1 MTALRLMLDETL
13 GLALSS
19 PRHQSVRSY
28 CGLEVSLGRDV
39 GAGMMVFGRL
49 ALAATFASLVGSVSA
64 DAQTIYPLD
73 RAEFLAGGKF
83 DLKVEFSG
91 APQQSAVK
99 VTINGQDAAKVLGSP
114 PEFKV
119 QEDGLSHSAYWIRGA
134 SIKGAGNYVI
144 EATAGDKS
152 SKVAWKVYAT
162 PQKPKAK
169 NVILFIGD
177 GMTIAHRTAARILSK
192 GIKEGRYGGN
202 LAIDDMPHMALIS
215 TAATNTIVTD
225 SANSMSAYTTGHK
238 SCNNALGVYCAK
250 NTSNF
255 DHPKVET
262 IGEVVKRR
270 RNMAL
275 GIVTTTEIEDATP
288 AGIVAHT
295 RRRSDFNEIV
305 EALYALK
312 PEVMLGGGSPNF
324 IPKSK
329 AGSKRKDEQDFI
341 AKFEAAG
348 YAFATTDTEMK
359 AAAAKPDTKRLLGL
373 FNTKNLDGALDRR
386 ILKKGSVK
394 DFPDQPD
401 LVDQTKVALSILAKN
416 PNGFMLMVESGRI
429 DKYTHSMDWERAVY
443 DVIMLDN
450 AVKAAKEWA
459 AKRNDTMIVVVP
471 DHAHPTAIIGN
482 YIDERPGQLLR
493 DKLGIYEDAGFPNY
507 PAPDKDGYPPSVDV
521 SRRLA
526 FVFGASPDTCET
538 GKPYLNGENV
548 PTQASADAQ
557 TRVANEENCKG
568 PGPVNRRVGNLPFAA
583 GSGIHAGDDV
593 LLTAMGPGSEQFK
606 GHMENIAVFRAIATA
621 LGLGVPQK

>member
-1 MTALRLMLDETL
+1 MHSMIAGATMAGTIAAWVQVTQRSRFLR
-13 GLALSS
+13 
-19 PRHQSVRSY
+19 
-28 CGLEVSLGRDV
+28 
-39 GAGMMVFGRL
+39 F
-49 ALAATFASLVGSVSA
+49 LAAAVGSLVWCVTA
-64 DAQTIYPLD
+64 QAQTIYPLD
-73 RAEFLAGGKF
+73 RAEILAGGKF
-83 DLKVEFSG
+83 DLKVEFPG
-91 APQQSAVK
+91 APEQAAVK
-99 VTINGQDAAKVLGSP
+99 VTINGQDAAKVLGQTP
-114 PEFKV
+114 VFAV

-134 SIKGAGNYVI
+134 SIKGAGTYMI
-144 EATAGDKS
+144 EATVGDQS

-225 SANSMSAYTTGHK
+225 SANSMSAFTTGHK

-250 NTSNF
+250 NKSNF

-262 IGEVVKRR
+262 IGEAVKRR

-275 GIVTTTEIEDATP
+275 GVVTTTEIEDATP
-288 AGIVAHT
+288 AGMVAHT

-305 EALYALK
+305 EMFYALK
-312 PEVMLGGGSPNF
+312 PEVIMGGGSPNF
-324 IPKSK
+324 LPNSK
-329 AGSKRKDEQDFI
+329 AGSQRKDEQDFI

-348 YAFATTDTEMK
+348 YAFATTDAEMK
-359 AAAAKPDTKRLLGL
+359 AAAAKPETKRLLGL

-386 ILKKGSVK
+386 ILKKGSVAQ
-394 DFPDQPD
+394 FPDQPD
-401 LVDQTKVALSILAKN
+401 LVDQTKTALSILAKN

-429 DKYTHSMDWERAVY
+429 DKYMHAMDWERSVF

-459 AKRNDTMIVVVP
+459 AKRNDTMIIVVP
-471 DHAHPTAIIGN
+471 DHAHPAAIIGN
-482 YIDERPGQLLR
+482 YIDDRPGQLLR

-507 PAPDKDGYPPSVDV
+507 PAPDKDGYPATVDV

-526 FVFGASPDTCET
+526 FVLGASPDTCET
-538 GKPYLNGENV
+538 GKPFLTGENV
-548 PTQASADAQ
+548 PTQASADGK
-557 TRVANEENCKG
+557 TRVANEANCTG
-568 PGPVNRRVGNLPFAA
+568 PLVNRRVGNLPFEAS
-583 GSGIHAGDDV
+583 SGIHAGDDV

-606 GHMENIAVFRAIATA
+606 GHLENTAVFRAIATA

>member
-1 MTALRLMLDETL
+1 MTGSYEAALNRLLIAAAACVI
-13 GLALSS
+13 GSAGAL
-19 PRHQSVRSY
+19 
-28 CGLEVSLGRDV
+28 
-39 GAGMMVFGRL
+39 
-49 ALAATFASLVGSVSA
+49 
-64 DAQTIYPLD
+64 AQTIYPLD
-73 RAEFLAGGKF
+73 RADILAGSKF
-83 DLKVEFSG
+83 DLKVEFPG
-91 APQQSAVK
+91 APAQAAVK
-99 VTINGQDAAKVLGSP
+99 VTINGQDASKVLGQT

-119 QEDGLSHSAYWIRGA
+119 EEDGLSHSAYWIRGV

-144 EATAGDKS
+144 EASSGDKS
-152 SKVAWKVYAT
+152 AKVAWKVYAT

-192 GIKEGRYGGN
+192 GLKEGRYGGN

-225 SANSMSAYTTGHK
+225 SANSMSAFTTGHK

-250 NTSNF
+250 NKSNF

-288 AGIVAHT
+288 AGMVAHT

-305 EALYALK
+305 EMFYALK
-312 PEVMLGGGSPNF
+312 PEVIMGGGSPNF
-324 IPKSK
+324 LPKSK
-329 AGSKRKDEQDFI
+329 AGSQRKDEQDYI

-348 YAFATTDTEMK
+348 YKFATTDTEMK

-401 LVDQTKVALSILAKN
+401 LVDQTKAALTILEKN

-429 DKYTHSMDWERAVY
+429 DKYMHAMDWERSVY

-471 DHAHPTAIIGN
+471 DHAHPASIIGN

-493 DKLGIYEDAGFPNY
+493 DKLGIYDDAGFPNY
-507 PAPDKDGYPPSVDV
+507 PPPDKDGFPPSVDV

-526 FVFGASPDTCET
+526 FVLGASPDTCET

-548 PTQASADAQ
+548 PTQAADDGK

-568 PGPVNRRVGNLPFAA
+568 TLVNRRVGNLPFAA
-583 GSGIHAGDDV
+583 ASGIHSGDDV

>member
-1 MTALRLMLDETL
+1 M
-13 GLALSS
+13 
-19 PRHQSVRSY
+19 SVKARATRAVAAV
-28 CGLEVSLGRDV
+28 VSGMI
-39 GAGMMVFGRL
+39 AGMIAG
-49 ALAATFASLVGSVSA
+49 AVGIGGA
-64 DAQTIYPLD
+64 QAQTIYPLD
-73 RAEFLAGGKF
+73 RADILAGGKF
-83 DLKVEFSG
+83 DLKVEFPG
-91 APQQSAVK
+91 APEQAAIK
-99 VTINGQDAAKVLGSP
+99 VTINGQDAAKVFGQTP
-114 PEFKV
+114 VFAV

-134 SIKGAGNYVI
+134 SLKSAGNYVI
-144 EATAGDKS
+144 EATHGDKS
-152 SKVAWKVYAT
+152 AKVAWKVYAT

-215 TAATNTIVTD
+215 TAATNSIVTD

-250 NTSNF
+250 NKSNF

-262 IGEVVKRR
+262 IGEAVKRR

-275 GIVTTTEIEDATP
+275 GVVTTTEIEDATP

-305 EALYALK
+305 EMFYALK
-312 PEVMLGGGSPNF
+312 PEVMMGGGSPNF
-324 IPKSK
+324 LPKSK
-329 AGSKRKDEQDFI
+329 AGSQRKDEQDFI

-348 YAFATTDTEMK
+348 YTFATTDAEMK
-359 AAAAKPDTKRLLGL
+359 AAAAKSDTKRLLGL

-394 DFPDQPD
+394 EFPDQPD
-401 LVDQTKVALSILAKN
+401 LVDQTKAALSILSKN

-429 DKYTHSMDWERAVY
+429 DKYIHAMDWERSVF

-450 AVKAAKEWA
+450 AVQAAKDWA
-459 AKRNDTMIVVVP
+459 AKRGDTMIIVVP
-471 DHAHPTAIIGN
+471 DHAHPAAIIGA
-482 YIDERPGQLLR
+482 YIDDRPGQLLR
-493 DKLGIYEDAGFPNY
+493 DKLGIYEDAGFTNY
-507 PAPDKDGYPPSVDV
+507 PPPDKDGYPTSVDV

-526 FVFGASPDTCET
+526 FVLGASPDTCET

-548 PTQASADAQ
+548 PTQASADGK
-557 TRVANEENCKG
+557 TRVANEANCKG
-568 PGPVNRRVGNLPFAA
+568 PGPVNRRVGNLPFEAA
-583 GSGIHAGDDV
+583 SGIHAGDDV

>member
-1 MTALRLMLDETL
+1 MKFGNC
-13 GLALSS
+13 GLAAL
-19 PRHQSVRSY
+19 HWVAN
-28 CGLEVSLGRDV
+28 L
-39 GAGMMVFGRL
+39 GAGMTGFYEAALDRL
-49 ALAATFASLVGSVSA
+49 LVAAAACVIGSAGAL
-64 DAQTIYPLD
+64 AQTIYPLD
-73 RAEFLAGGKF
+73 RADILAGGKF
-83 DLKVEFSG
+83 DLKVEFPG
-91 APQQSAVK
+91 APAQTAVK
-99 VTINGQDAAKVLGSP
+99 VTINGQDASKVLGQT

-119 QEDGLSHSAYWIRGA
+119 EEDGLSHSAYWIRGA
-134 SIKGAGNYVI
+134 SFKGAGNYVI
-144 EATAGDKS
+144 EATSGDKS
-152 SKVAWKVYAT
+152 SKVVWKVYAT
-162 PQKPKAK
+162 PPKPKAK

-250 NTSNF
+250 NKSNF

-275 GIVTTTEIEDATP
+275 GVVTTTEIEDATP
-288 AGIVAHT
+288 AGMVAHT

-305 EALYALK
+305 EMFYALK
-312 PEVMLGGGSPNF
+312 PEVIMGGGSPNF
-324 IPKSK
+324 LPKSK
-329 AGSKRKDEQDFI
+329 AGSQRQDEQDFI

-348 YAFATTDTEMK
+348 YQFATTDAEMK

-394 DFPDQPD
+394 EFPDQPD
-401 LVDQTKVALSILAKN
+401 LVDQTKAALSILEKN

-429 DKYTHSMDWERAVY
+429 DKYIHAMDWERSVY

-450 AVKAAKEWA
+450 AVKAAKDWA
-459 AKRNDTMIVVVP
+459 AKRNDTMIIVVP
-471 DHAHPTAIIGN
+471 DHAHPAAIIGN
-482 YIDERPGQLLR
+482 YIDDRPGKLLR

-507 PAPDKDGYPPSVDV
+507 PAPDKDGFPPSVDV

-526 FVFGASPDTCET
+526 FVLGASPDTCET

-548 PTQASADAQ
+548 PTQASADGK
-557 TRVANEENCKG
+557 TRAANEANCKG
-568 PGPVNRRVGNLPFAA
+568 PGPVNRRVGNLPFEAS
-583 GSGIHAGDDV
+583 SGIHAGDDV

-606 GHMENIAVFRAIATA
+606 GHMENIAVFRVIATA